1 MSRISRI
8 KAKVTRVKKRV
19 ADVITHSNDVY
30 FVTESPEN
38 KKRVTDV
45 VSNSNDVYFV
55 TESTKNNEDDGV
67 LNIGVYDNI
76 EEKAVKNNNPP
87 IYNGS
92 VGEAKEGDNDFS
104 NIFIDAIDEVLA
116 KESAKKA
123 KLDANRKAI
132 ELENQKVMKE
142 LKDKYEFINSFSKIQ
157 SLSQADSPET
167 RRAIVTGKQIGRA
180 HV

>member
-38 KKRVTDV
+38 NEE
-45 VSNSNDVYFV
+45 VSVANR
-55 TESTKNNEDDGV
+55 
-67 LNIGVYDNI
+67 GVYDDKK
-76 EEKAVKNNNPP
+76 EKAVENNTPP

-104 NIFIDAIDEVLA
+104 NIFVDAIDEVLA

-157 SLSQADSPET
+157 SLSQAESPET
-167 RRAIVTGKQIGRA
+167 RRARQQDIQLPMLPQMPTQEYNPNRFQYFVKG
-180 HV
+180 